1 MHPVAVVAI
10 VLGGVFVAWG
20 GYEAFHTL
28 YEWHQ
33 DRKEQREY
41 EEYVRMHNEKSQYVP
56 VPLFNNDDEE
66 DEDDDE
72 PLGIWKQK
80 RDSLQSSELRQ
91 RKPNTINKEEMSNY
105 EFSEMERSISHRK
118 SLVERETQQLIKE
131 EAELQRSRDLLRSK
145 GNSITGVVHDDEQE
159 EEDANPF
166 SDDFFVEQRSAS
178 PSPLLPPAADKS
190 DCSWSDLD
198 HGGNPSDSA
207 SDSAESF
214 ESIHHNQL

>member
-1 MHPVAVVAI
+1 MHPVAVIAI
-10 VLGGVFVAWG
+10 IVGGVFVVWG
-20 GYEAFHTL
+20 GYEAVNTL

-56 VPLFNNDDEE
+56 VPLFDDEDDEE
-66 DEDDDE
+66 GDDNE

-91 RKPNTINKEEMSNY
+91 RKLNTINKEPLPNY
-105 EFSEMERSISHRK
+105 EFSEMEHSISSRK
-118 SLVERETQQLIKE
+118 SLLERETEQLIKE
-131 EAELQRSRDLLRSK
+131 EAELQRNRELLRSK
-145 GNSITGVVHDDEQE
+145 GNSITGVIHD

-166 SDDFFVEQRSAS
+166 SDDFFVERSTS
-178 PSPLLPPAADKS
+178 PSPLLPPTADKS

-198 HGGNPSDSA
+198 QDKA